1 MANKPDKFGIKFWMA
16 VDAES
21 HYLVNGFPYLGKNEH
36 RPQNQS
42 LSEYI
47 VLKLVEPYL
56 NKGRNVT
63 CDNFFTS
70 LKLAKSIKAKKTSIV
85 GTMNKIRPEIPK
97 ANKHFDYFEEQ

>member
-47 VLKLVEPYL
+47 VIKLVEPYL
-56 NKGRNVT
+56 NK
-63 CDNFFTS
+63 
-70 LKLAKSIKAKKTSIV
+70 KK
-85 GTMNKIRPEIPK
+85 R
-97 ANKHFDYFEEQ
+97 A